1 MKKRSPIHAYKRL
14 LARDQDWDYAFLIA
28 CVSTVVEACGEPGM
42 RRNGLRISVG

>member
-28 CVSTVVEACGEPGM
+28 LE
-42 RRNGLRISVG
+42 